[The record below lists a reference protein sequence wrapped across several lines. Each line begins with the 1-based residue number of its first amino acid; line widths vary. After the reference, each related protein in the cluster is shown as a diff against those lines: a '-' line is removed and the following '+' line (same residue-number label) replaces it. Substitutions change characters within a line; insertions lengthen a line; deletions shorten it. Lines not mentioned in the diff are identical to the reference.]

1 MDNSLAHKKTYNIIA
16 LALLF
21 TTLIVLVWLGIA
33 DDNALLYYRLYFLNI
48 IIFGLLAAVYRK
60 RERLKDTAT
69 VLYNPVISLLLL
81 IVSTVITGLM
91 INTISLHAAGRSI
104 MSIPQAILAL
114 TEALI
119 ALGILIYVHKALHPL
134 RP

>member
-1 MDNSLAHKKTYNIIA
+1 MDNSLVHKKIYNIIA

-33 DDNALLYYRLYFLNI
+33 DDNELLYYRLYFFNI
-48 IIFGLLAAVYRK
+48 LIFGLLAVVYRK

-104 MSIPQAILAL
+104 MSIPQAIFAL

-119 ALGILIYVHKALHPL
+119 ALGILIYVHKVLHPL
-134 RP
+134 RT